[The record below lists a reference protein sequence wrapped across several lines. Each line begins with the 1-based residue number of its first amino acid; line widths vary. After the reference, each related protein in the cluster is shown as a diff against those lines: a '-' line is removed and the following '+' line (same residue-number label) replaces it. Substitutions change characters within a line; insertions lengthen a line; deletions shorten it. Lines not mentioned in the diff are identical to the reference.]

1 MKKTPAL
8 SRRHF
13 LKNTGMVVIGF
24 SLLSRCTPGA
34 DEAPPS
40 YGEPPESLP
49 GSLREHPRVD
59 SWLQVLE
66 DGSVRVF
73 TGKIELGQGIRI
85 AIAQVAAEELNTPPE
100 RIEVHLAETGVTPNE
115 GYTAGSRSIEQ
126 SAMSVRY
133 AAAAANQQLRKLAAE
148 KLRANAD
155 QLVLDDG
162 KVRVVGDGAAM
173 TFAEVLEG
181 RQFEGEVPADV
192 QPKAKDA
199 YQWVGKP
206 ISRNDLDEI
215 TQGKTLYV
223 HDLRFP
229 DMVHARVIHPAG
241 YGARLQ
247 SFNEAGLRN
256 SVDGILKIVRD
267 GSFLGVITETEFQA
281 VKAQRYLRDNA
292 TWSTPTSLP
301 AGQDLEEYLRGLPTQ
316 SQQVEDKGSF
326 DESAEVI
333 KASYFKP
340 YVMHGAMGP
349 SCAVARFED
358 DRLDVWTHSQGV
370 YPLRNSMQEL
380 VGLPLEKIRI
390 KGVPGAGCYGHN
402 GADDVAAEAALLAK
416 AFPSRHVRLQWSR
429 FDEHGWEPYGSAMIM
444 ETEASLDGEGRI
456 SQWRYNVWSDTHST
470 RPGGDPA
477 RLLPALYLEN
487 SFSTDSRGYFGGAYR
502 NAPPYYDI
510 PNIRI
515 DAHGFEG
522 PLRVSALRSLG
533 AYANIFAIESFMDE
547 LAERAGKDPL
557 EFRLM
562 HAADERSRA
571 VLEKLQEITAAQSTE
586 TNEGIGYA
594 FARYKNSAS
603 YCGVAVKLRVDPDNS
618 QVQLQGMWSAID
630 AGEVINPDGLRNQTE
645 GGMVQSASWTLKEEV
660 KFNKQH
666 VSSLDWASYPI
677 FTMQDT
683 PPEIEVAVI
692 DRPEEP
698 ALGAGESAQG
708 PTSAAIANAVY
719 RASGKRIRKLPLAA
733 AMT

>member
-1 MKKTPAL
+1 MKETPAL

-13 LKNTGMVVIGF
+13 LKNTGMLVIGF
-24 SLLSRCTPGA
+24 SMFSRCTSGGE
-34 DEAPPS
+34 EAPPA

-49 GSLREHPRVD
+49 GSLREHPRID

-66 DGSVRVF
+66 DGRVRVF

-100 RIEVHLAETGVTPNE
+100 RIEVHLAETDMTPNE

-133 AAAAANQQLRKLAAE
+133 AAAAANQQLRELAAE
-148 KLRANAD
+148 KLRARAD
-155 QLVLDDG
+155 QLALDDG
-162 KVRVVGDGAAM
+162 KVRVLGNGAAM

-181 RQFEGEVPADV
+181 RQLEGEVPADV
-192 QPKAKDA
+192 RPKAKEA

-206 ISRNDLDEI
+206 VSRNDLDEI
-215 TQGKTLYV
+215 TRGKPLYV
-223 HDLRFP
+223 QDLRFP

-241 YGARLQ
+241 YGARLLD
-247 SFNEAGLRN
+247 FDEAGLRN

-267 GSFLGVITETEFQA
+267 GSFLAVITETEYQA

-292 TWSTPTSLP
+292 TWSTPNSLP

-326 DESAEVI
+326 DESAEII
-333 KASYFKP
+333 KSSYFKP

-358 DRLDVWTHSQGV
+358 DRLQVWSHSQGV

-380 VGLPLEKIRI
+380 VGLPLENIHI

-416 AFPSRHVRLQWSR
+416 AFPGRHVRLQWSR

-444 ETEASLDGEGRI
+444 ETEASLDDEGRI

-477 RLLPALYLEN
+477 RLLPALYLKDP
-487 SFSTDSRGYFGGAYR
+487 FSTDARGYFGGAYR
-502 NAPPYYDI
+502 NGPPYYDI

-562 HAADERSRA
+562 HADDERSRA
-571 VLEKLQEITAAQSTE
+571 ILEKLQEMTAGQSTGAD
-586 TNEGIGYA
+586 EGIGYA

-603 YCGVAVKLRVDPDNS
+603 YCGVAVKLRVNPDEG
-618 QVQLQGMWSAID
+618 QVQLQGMWAAID

-645 GGMVQSASWTLKEEV
+645 GGMVQSASWTLREEV
-660 KFNKQH
+660 KFDRQH

-698 ALGAGESAQG
+698 ALGAGEAAQG

-719 RASGKRIRKLPLAA
+719 RASGQRVRRLPIR
-733 AMT
+733 MTG